1 MGVTSNRAITYAAK
15 APMVTAP
22 GWFAGLMTGTVLD
35 GQIDIAFIRTDGDT
49 VTEFGPAALVP
60 YPAHIRTLITAAV
73 TAAQDWQFDGPE
85 PAIFAEAATAL
96 TIAQAQA
103 VTDTANCHGIALGDI
118 TAVGFHGQTVLHRPP
133 TTARKGRTRQ
143 LGDGALMANMIGR
156 PVVFDFRTDDVAA
169 GGHGAPLCPC
179 YHASLLKR
187 ANADASVAVLNLGG
201 VGNITW
207 WGDDGR
213 LIGFDTGP
221 ANAPIDDWIR
231 MHDAGMMD
239 KDGLIAARGTVDR
252 DRLAKIMN
260 KSYFSLKPPKS
271 LDRNGFSASLA
282 EGLSLDDGAALLTA
296 LAAAGVVRAI
306 EMLSATIDRLIV
318 CGGGRH
324 NPTLLQSIADQAGV
338 VIDTADRLGWRG
350 DAVEAECFAYLA
362 ARHMAGL
369 PISYPE
375 TTGVPSPMLAGRL
388 AVPDASAR
396 FRSGDQA

>member
-1 MGVTSNRAITYAAK
+1 M
-15 APMVTAP
+15 
-22 GWFAGLMTGTVLD
+22 
-35 GQIDIAFIRTDGDT
+35 
-49 VTEFGPAALVP
+49 VP
-60 YPAHIRTLITAAV
+60 YPAHIRTLITVAV
-73 TAAQDWQFDGPE
+73 AAAQDWQFDGPE
-85 PAIFAEAATAL
+85 PAIFAKAETAL

-103 VTDTANCHGIALGDI
+103 VTDTATRHGVALEDI
-118 TAVGFHGQTVLHRPP
+118 TAIGFHGQTVLHHPP
-133 TTARKGRTRQ
+133 TTARQGLTRQ

-179 YHASLLKR
+179 YHAALLKR

-207 WGDDGR
+207 RGDDGR

-231 MHDAGMMD
+231 MHDVGMMD
-239 KDGLIAARGTVDR
+239 KDGLIAAKGTVDR
-252 DRLAKIMN
+252 DRLAQIMN

-306 EMLSATIDRLIV
+306 EMLPATIDRLIV

-324 NPTLLQSIADQAGV
+324 NPTMLQSIADQAGV

-396 FRSGDQA
+396 FRSGGQA